1 MKLITTYRQTACR
14 LLAALFFL
22 CLFAPMAA
30 GQDNWKDHCAT
41 RIANQNGGDGL
52 SWDKAIEI
60 ASAKELAY
68 FAQQVNSN
76 QSINYGDGDS
86 IDPTGK
92 GQAGGFMSYYFA
104 LSADIDLSGYDWTPI
119 GNTTSFKGNF
129 DGRGHC
135 VNGLKVMKVETVSGE
150 AYAGLFGCTYLGILR
165 NLGVRLADAGIQ
177 VNSTDGVVYVGG
189 IAGCAHKI
197 FNCYVVGEGRIEIHS
212 SLNFGYCVGGIVGYL
227 DTDGSLANCYATV
240 NVKVGPKGEV
250 HVGGI
255 VGYGNSRSTIS
266 HTYATGDVEAGTGD
280 YAGGICGWL
289 ENGGTLENSL
299 AANGQIIG
307 GSSFSNRIVG
317 GKGDNATLDANYAS
331 PEIQVNGQTI
341 SSSAANEAN
350 GNDEITLKDFET
362 KLKEGGSNDWDNA
375 WTFPTDGSLPQ
386 LKLKGEDSGGNPTYS
401 DWPSDTS
408 PQQPTIPASDHLIA
422 GSIVNTDGGNGLS
435 WDAPILIANRAELA
449 YLAKQVNAGANLT
462 VENHLSGN
470 TTTLMNNPDSDNDSG
485 FKGIYFALAAD
496 IDLSAHYWTP
506 IGNRDHPFSGN
517 FDGKG
522 HCVKG
527 LRVKVET
534 AVSKYAYAGLFGY
547 ASVGTLRNLGVVLAP
562 EGVQAVPSTLA
573 SAYAGGIAGRASN
586 ISNCYVVG
594 EGEVMAK
601 GRSGR
606 GDSGQIEV
614 TLSDAGG
621 IVGSLY
627 SSLTHCYATVGVK
640 AKGDYSNYAGG
651 IAGYSSTGGVIS
663 YTYATGAVEAA
674 DGTDDNYAGGI
685 FGNFQTGTLSNNLAL
700 NEQVNGKEGQSNRIA
715 GGVSSSVTL
724 SDNYASPEIQ
734 VNGSVVNGG
743 ARDGEN
749 GDPSVDLSNFLSV
762 LSWGEGWDTNAT
774 RLPQLKMQTGDGPS
788 YTYIAWP
795 TGEGYTPQPSLD
807 AATYLPS
814 EHTLYIVSPTGGT
827 LKVTGKDGNE
837 LSDGSKIVS
846 GTLLTLSYTENP
858 NYRFSEYLSGSSA
871 DNLRTLSGNTIL
883 MPDADLYLSVCFNY
897 EDPTPPPPPPTVYY
911 TVTLPFVEGA
921 VTDPV
926 AGDYDIESWSTFR
939 FYLTLD
945 ADYDESQPVVTT
957 SRGETLQPRTSDG
970 AYLVK
975 YVRTDVEIFIDGIV
989 KNPPPVANEP
999 IRAAAPEP
1007 EIWSENACLCI
1018 RLPEGLPS
1026 SPVRI
1031 FTLEGRLLDSFRS
1044 TPGLMRRQLP
1054 TGIYIVQ
1061 VGATVRKVA
1070 VKVK

>member
-30 GQDNWKDHCAT
+30 GQDNWQDHCAT
-41 RIANQNGGDGL
+41 RIANQNGGDGS
-52 SWDKAIEI
+52 SWDDAIEI
-60 ASAKELAY
+60 ATAEELAY
-68 FAQQVNSN
+68 FAQQVNSK

-92 GQAGGFMSYYFA
+92 DQAGGFMSYYFA
-104 LSADIDLSGYDWTPI
+104 LSADIDLSNYDWTPI

-135 VNGLKVMKVETVSGE
+135 VNGLKVMKVETFSGGS
-150 AYAGLFGCTYLGILR
+150 AYVGLFGYTYVGILR

-212 SLNFGYCVGGIVGYL
+212 SLNFGYVVGGIVGYL

-240 NVKVGPKGEV
+240 NVKVGSKGTV
-250 HVGGI
+250 YVGGI
-255 VGYGNSRSTIS
+255 VGRGNSRSTIS

-317 GKGDNATLDANYAS
+317 GKGENATL
-331 PEIQVNGQTI
+331 
-341 SSSAANEAN
+341 
-350 GNDEITLKDFET
+350 
-362 KLKEGGSNDWDNA
+362 
-375 WTFPTDGSLPQ
+375 
-386 LKLKGEDSGGNPTYS
+386 
-401 DWPSDTS
+401 
-408 PQQPTIPASDHLIA
+408 
-422 GSIVNTDGGNGLS
+422 
-435 WDAPILIANRAELA
+435 
-449 YLAKQVNAGANLT
+449 
-462 VENHLSGN
+462 
-470 TTTLMNNPDSDNDSG
+470 
-485 FKGIYFALAAD
+485 
-496 IDLSAHYWTP
+496 
-506 IGNRDHPFSGN
+506 
-517 FDGKG
+517 
-522 HCVKG
+522 
-527 LRVKVET
+527 
-534 AVSKYAYAGLFGY
+534 
-547 ASVGTLRNLGVVLAP
+547 GT
-562 EGVQAVPSTLA
+562 
-573 SAYAGGIAGRASN
+573 
-586 ISNCYVVG
+586 
-594 EGEVMAK
+594 
-601 GRSGR
+601 
-606 GDSGQIEV
+606 
-614 TLSDAGG
+614 
-621 IVGSLY
+621 
-627 SSLTHCYATVGVK
+627 
-640 AKGDYSNYAGG
+640 
-651 IAGYSSTGGVIS
+651 
-663 YTYATGAVEAA
+663 
-674 DGTDDNYAGGI
+674 
-685 FGNFQTGTLSNNLAL
+685 
-700 NEQVNGKEGQSNRIA
+700 
-715 GGVSSSVTL
+715 
-724 SDNYASPEIQ
+724 NYASPEIQ

-749 GDPSVDLSNFLSV
+749 GDPSVDISNFSDIF
-762 LSWGEGWDTNAT
+762 SGNEGWNTSDAT

-788 YTYIAWP
+788 YTYTAWP
-795 TGEGYTPQPSLD
+795 TGEGYTPQSSLDAVRYLIAKFSGKGSSSEPYLITNRAELAYLAKQVNSGMSYKNEYFALTADIDLSAYYWTPIGNFDHSFSGNFDGCGHCVSGLKVKVENTTSKDTYVGLFGKTSGGILHNLGVRLADVGIQVNSTDGAVYAGGIAGWAYNIFNCYVEGEGGIEIHSNVDSYAGGIVGYLDTGGSLANCYATVNVKVEPEGMVYVGGIVGYGSSNSTISHTYATGDVETGTGDNSRYAGGICGYLWSKGTLTNSLAVNGRIIGGNSFSNRIVGHKESDATLGTNYASPEIQVNGQTPPDNQVTNKNGANTYLDSFETDLKKEDSNGDWTTNWTFNSDKLPQLNNMGGNPPD

-814 EHTLYIVSPTGGT
+814 KHTLHIVSPTGGT
-827 LKVTGKDGNE
+827 LKVTDKNGTD
-837 LSDGSKIVS
+837 LFDDSKIAP

-871 DNLRTLSGNTIL
+871 DDLHTLSGNTIL
-883 MPDADLYLSVCFNY
+883 MPDADLYLSVRFNY

-926 AGDYDIESWSTFR
+926 AGDYEVESWSTFR
-939 FYLTLD
+939 FYLTLE

-957 SRGETLQPRTSDG
+957 SLGETLQPRTSDG

-975 YVRTDVEIFIDGIV
+975 YVRTDVEIFIDGIE

-999 IRAAAPEP
+999 IRTAAPEP

-1031 FTLEGRLLDSFRS
+1031 FTPEGRLLDSFRS
-1044 TPGLMRRQLP
+1044 VPGLNRRQLP
-1054 TGIYIVQ
+1054 TDIYIVQ

-1070 VKVK
+1070 VK